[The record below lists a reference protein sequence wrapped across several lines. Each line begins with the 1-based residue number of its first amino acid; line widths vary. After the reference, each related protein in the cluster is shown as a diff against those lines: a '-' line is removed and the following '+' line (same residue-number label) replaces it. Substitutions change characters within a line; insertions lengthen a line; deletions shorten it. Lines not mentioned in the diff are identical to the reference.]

1 MGYKK
6 IEAAAE
12 DKLGA
17 NYLACAKKD
26 GANCDAIVS
35 SCAYQTKD
43 YKKNFWL
50 NEKTEIL
57 EVGQPRCDALLSAD
71 EACIKEQVRQ
81 RLKIAKEK
89 SIVLYAP
96 TFRDGK
102 NVSCFALDF
111 EGIVAT
117 LKQTTNND
125 YVIVVRLHPN
135 VQHLCSF
142 LQYND
147 HIINGS
153 TYPDIQELLVASDIL
168 ITDYSS
174 AAFDFALLDKPVFL
188 CMLDYEDYLNLRGL
202 SDTFES
208 CPFSKAYSNAEMIQV
223 LERFSLDEYQER
235 LHHYKQTFWKPFE
248 DGHSA
253 ERVVN
258 WLKKII

>member
-1 MGYKK
+1 
-6 IEAAAE
+6 
-12 DKLGA
+12 
-17 NYLACAKKD
+17 
-26 GANCDAIVS
+26 
-35 SCAYQTKD
+35 
-43 YKKNFWL
+43 
-50 NEKTEIL
+50 
-57 EVGQPRCDALLSAD
+57 
-71 EACIKEQVRQ
+71 
-81 RLKIAKEK
+81 
-89 SIVLYAP
+89 
-96 TFRDGK
+96 
-102 NVSCFALDF
+102 
-111 EGIVAT
+111 
-117 LKQTTNND
+117 
-125 YVIVVRLHPN
+125 
-135 VQHLCSF
+135 
-142 LQYND
+142 
-147 HIINGS
+147 
-153 TYPDIQELLVASDIL
+153 VASDIL